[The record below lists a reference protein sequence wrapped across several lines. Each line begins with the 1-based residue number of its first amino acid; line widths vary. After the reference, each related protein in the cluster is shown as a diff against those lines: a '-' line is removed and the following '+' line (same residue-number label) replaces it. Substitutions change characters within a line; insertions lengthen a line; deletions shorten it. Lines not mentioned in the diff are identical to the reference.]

1 MGSRRSFVAGLGSSA
16 LVAAALVSIPV
27 APAFAGPS
35 IGALAGAGERPG
47 ATRLSFTAGDSV
59 QAQVDV
65 GSGNLLVSV
74 RGIALPDVNRQVV
87 VGAFYNSAAASAST
101 IPRLGRGWGLDYT
114 PDVRLVLNADSSVTY
129 HASGGLV
136 GVFDPVAGSTTAYTA
151 PAGFKSTLVKDASGW
166 TLTEHNSQ
174 DALRFSTAGALTTIT
189 DRNGNATTVTQSGS
203 ATYKNVDVL
212 TSAGPTGARRA
223 AVTTASSGTT
233 TITQGFSSSVLRTV
247 SFERPASVASKFT
260 DARGRATSFVYA
272 SGGYLTR
279 IDAPGGVSTRFT
291 YDTSNRVTS
300 ITQIESAAGGPGDSV
315 TRLTYPSATQ
325 TLMADPTTNQS
336 AAVAA
341 VPHTTY
347 TLDATQRVT
356 TAVDAAGRTRSKT
369 YTPMFDTATATKGS
383 GGTTSTTT
391 NTWGANSGQS
401 LTNSTSPSGS
411 SQSLTYATT
420 SGPGQYNP
428 TSSTD
433 AAGNTSSYTYNGAG
447 NQLTSTDAT
456 TAQAQVTYNT
466 DGTVATAT
474 SPGNGTNVTTY
485 TYTSK
490 QPTGMTPVTGS
501 SLGARAYTY
510 DTMGRLKTATN
521 GRGITVTYSYN
532 LNDQVT
538 GVSHAGGGGLSVTY
552 GYDTAGRN
560 SSRVDPSGTT
570 TYTYDQLGR
579 LLTRKNTAGGGTI
592 TYTYDKAS
600 RLASS
605 TSPVGGTVEY
615 EYDAAGVPS
624 AVEYPTT
631 TGTGKLRF
639 TVDNQGRRTGAYLQ
653 ADAALT
659 TWEGRTLTTYD
670 ASGRVS
676 RVTADT
682 GPSTAN
688 VVDTTYCY
696 AAGTTPAGGC
706 TTTAANDR
714 DKLVWKKDNLTGKT
728 TSYTYDTAGRL
739 TNAAVSAGGSFTYG
753 FDTRSNRT
761 SGTVNGAT
769 QTLTFNAANQ
779 ITTTG
784 YTYDAAGNLT
794 ADPSSGSTAIGYTPA
809 DQTKTV
815 TQAGTTYTYT
825 HAGLDNTELV
835 AQTTPDGDYAY
846 TYGRT
851 APTGVPIV
859 EQVART
865 GASDTKHAAVIS
877 DPVTGTPLM
886 LRTDTG
892 NQNMYI
898 YDGTPG
904 APIAAVNINGAQ
916 TFGTD
921 YDPYGVPTITQNPGG
936 SAITQ
941 NPYTFG
947 GTGVKDRTTGWVHYG
962 ARYYN
967 TITGTW
973 TQQDTLDAPLDPGN
987 GNRYAYVGG
996 DPVNNV
1002 DPRGL
1007 WKCALA
1013 AGAAGTAGLA
1023 IGAGIGS
1030 LAGPVGAG
1038 AGGAIGAGAVG
1049 GFVGGACDSDS
1060 ESGAGRAADGAIEGV
1075 IGGAVGAVGLGIQ
1088 SLF

>member
-1 MGSRRSFVAGLGSSA
+1 MHVKRSLWAV
-16 LVAAALVSIPV
+16 LVSTVMVGATLGIP
-27 APAFAGPS
+27 ASPAAAGPS
-35 IGALAGAGERPG
+35 IGALSGAGERPG
-47 ATRLSFTAGDSV
+47 ATRLTFTAGDSV

-74 RGIALPDVNRQVV
+74 RGIVLPDVTRQVV
-87 VGAFYNSAAASAST
+87 VGAFYNSAAASAT
-101 IPRLGRGWGLDYT
+101 PVPRLGRGWGLDYT
-114 PDVRLVLNADSSVTY
+114 PDVRLVVNADSSVTY

-136 GVFDPVAGSTTAYTA
+136 GVFDLVAGSTTAYTS
-151 PAGFKSTLVKDASGW
+151 PAGFKSTLVKDAGGW
-166 TLTEHNSQ
+166 TLTEHASQ
-174 DALRFSTAGALTTIT
+174 DALRFNTAGALTSVT
-189 DRNGNATTVTQSGS
+189 DRNGNATTMTQSGS
-203 ATYKNVDVL
+203 GTFKDIVIQ
-212 TSAGPTGARRA
+212 TPAG
-223 AVTTASSGTT
+223 TTAARTADVSTASDGTT
-233 TITQGFSSSVLRTV
+233 TITQGASTSRSV
-247 SFERPASVASKFT
+247 SFERPAATATKFV

-300 ITQIESAAGGPGDSV
+300 ITQIESVAGGPGDSV
-315 TRLTYPSATQ
+315 TRLAYPSSTQ
-325 TLMADPTTNQS
+325 TLVADPSTNQAS
-336 AAVAA
+336 AVSS

-347 TLDATQRVT
+347 TLDGTQRVT
-356 TAVDAAGRTRSKT
+356 TTVDAAGRIRSRT
-369 YTPMFDTATATKGS
+369 YTPMFDTATATRGT
-383 GGTTSTTT
+383 GGTASTTM

-401 LTNSTSPSGS
+401 LTNTTSPSGS
-411 SQSLTYATT
+411 SQSLSYATT
-420 SGPGQYNP
+420 SGPAQYNP
-428 TSSTD
+428 TSFTD
-433 AAGNTSSYTYNGAG
+433 DAGNASTYTYNGAG
-447 NQLTSTDAT
+447 NQLTSTDAAS
-456 TAQAQVTYNT
+456 AQAKVTYNP

-474 SPGNGTNVTTY
+474 SPGNGANVTGYSY
-485 TYTSK
+485 TLK
-490 QPTGMTPVTGS
+490 QPTAMTPVTGS

-510 DTMGRLKTATN
+510 DAFGRLKTATN
-521 GRGITVTYSYN
+521 GRGITVTYTYN

-538 GVSHAGGGGLSVTY
+538 GVSHAGGGGLSVSY
-552 GYDTAGRN
+552 GYDTAGRIN
-560 SSRVDPSGTT
+560 SRVDPSGTT

-600 RLASS
+600 RLATS
-605 TSPVGGTVEY
+605 TSPVGGIVSY
-615 EYDAAGVPS
+615 EYDTAGVPT

-653 ADAALT
+653 ANSGLT
-659 TWEGRTLTTYD
+659 SWEGRTLTTYD
-670 ASGRVS
+670 SSGRVS

-682 GPSTAN
+682 GPATAN
-688 VVDTTYCY
+688 VVDTSYCY
-696 AAGTTPAGGC
+696 AAGTTPTGTAPGGGC
-706 TTTAANDR
+706 AATAANDR
-714 DKLVWKKDNLTGKT
+714 SKLVWKKDNLTGKT
-728 TSYTYDTAGRL
+728 TTYTYDTAGRL
-739 TNAAVSAGGSFTYG
+739 TNAAVSAGGSFSYG
-753 FDTRSNRT
+753 FDTRGNRT
-761 SGTVNGAT
+761 TGTVAGST

-851 APTGVPIV
+851 APTGVPVV

-865 GASDTKHAAVIS
+865 GTTDTKHAAVIS

-904 APIAAVNINGAQ
+904 APIAAININGAQ
-916 TFGTD
+916 TFGTH
-921 YDPYGVPTITQNPGG
+921 YDPYGVPTITNNPGG

-941 NPYTFG
+941 NPYTFA
-947 GTGVKDRTTGWVHYG
+947 GTGVQDRTTGWIHY
-962 ARYYN
+962 ATRYYN
-967 TITGTW
+967 PTTGTW
-973 TQQDTLDAPLDPGN
+973 TQQDTLDAPLDPTN
-987 GNRYAYVGG
+987 ANRYAYAGNDPINNTDPTGRSAARCLSSALIFAGG
-996 DPVNNV
+996 LG
-1002 DPRGL
+1002 GL
-1007 WKCALA
+1007 VAA
-1013 AGAAGTAGLA
+1013 AGSAVASGGISTPVSYG
-1023 IGAGIGS
+1023 IGAAS
-1030 LAGPVGAG
+1030 LGVV
-1038 AGGAIGAGAVG
+1038 GGAINAGLN
-1049 GFVGGACDSDS
+1049 CNDD
-1060 ESGAGRAADGAIEGV
+1060 EDD
-1075 IGGAVGAVGLGIQ
+1075 
-1088 SLF
+1088 